1 MSVKNRKSVF
11 RGRYTCKLNP
21 KGRLSLPAAFRD
33 KMNTEDSTLII
44 TNNLSQNR
52 KCLDVYTLDQWEKLE
67 SQVIHMSSLNPN
79 VQNYQR
85 FYISGGQEINVD
97 SQHRVLIPMSLREY
111 AQLDQGIVVV
121 GLGQKF
127 EIWSE
132 NIWNEFFQQL
142 QSGFDGTVAAVAGLM
157 NAG

>member
-1 MSVKNRKSVF
+1 
-11 RGRYTCKLNP
+11 
-21 KGRLSLPAAFRD
+21 
-33 KMNTEDSTLII
+33 
-44 TNNLSQNR
+44 
-52 KCLDVYTLDQWEKLE
+52 
-67 SQVIHMSSLNPN
+67 
-79 VQNYQR
+79 
-85 FYISGGQEINVD
+85 
-97 SQHRVLIPMSLREY
+97 MSLREY